1 MSKRYENFQYHRV
14 DLPRR
19 GGGNVTKKLAIA

>member
-1 MSKRYENFQYHRV
+1 MSRRYENFQHHRV

-19 GGGNVTKKLAIA
+19 GRGNVTKKLAIA